1 MCFGLR
7 KNTKLLSDHDCYT
20 VGLTNVIFWE
30 IVLRFENSVGRNSKC
45 TKQPMWCGIGY
56 VFESRVV

>member
-20 VGLTNVIFWE
+20 VGLTNVVFCE
-30 IVLRFENSVGRNSKC
+30 IVQSFENTAAVTVTYIVMSSVQRLWLCKVAYN
-45 TKQPMWCGIGY
+45 I
-56 VFESRVV
+56 

>member
-20 VGLTNVIFWE
+20 VGLTNVVFCE
-30 IVLRFENSVGRNSKC
+30 IALCLENTVGRNSEY
-45 TKQPMWCGIGY
+45 TKH
-56 VFESRVV
+56 